1 MSWYVDQRGRQVWVE
16 REETVFTIDEP
27 PEDWDPTT
35 ENLTYLASASSKAVY
50 AEHSIDEESASRG
63 SKKKDAQAGR
73 QRGFVVRVDH
83 EDDGLSRVTS
93 DFQAVANGLLASG
106 AVSRVDVDASR
117 EGGKKKKKKA
127 KDKKNDEEEEEEKEK
142 EPALPLG
149 VNECRVETTA
159 RCQHFAHGTGW
170 KVEVSNGDGSQRIF
184 LFTAKKEVTT
194 AEWHKQLLASME
206 SSGTRVMLGR
216 MLGDGPD
223 GKGAGKAG
231 PPKKDEAQ
239 RDEDEWL
246 ESMLGRCMVS
256 KDSKSKTAAE
266 SSGADG
272 AGAEGAAS
280 EGRDKGNES
289 SAKAPAKKPIAP
301 PWARR

>member
-1 MSWYVDQRGRQVWVE
+1 MSWYVDQRGRQIWVE
-16 REETVFTIDEP
+16 REETVFTVDEP
-27 PEDWDPTT
+27 PEDPPT
-35 ENLTYLASASSKAVY
+35 ENLTYMASASSKAVY

-83 EDDGLSRVTS
+83 EDDGLSRVAS
-93 DFQAVANGLLASG
+93 DFQAVATGLLSSG

-127 KDKKNDEEEEEEKEK
+127 KDKKPDEEEEEEKEK

-159 RCQHFAHGTGW
+159 RCQHLAHGTGW
-170 KVEVSNGDGSQRIF
+170 KVEVSSGDGSQRIF
-184 LFTAKKEVTT
+184 FFTAKKELTS

-223 GKGAGKAG
+223 GKGPGKAG

-256 KDSKSKTAAE
+256 KDKSRSAAE
-266 SSGADG
+266 SSGAGG

-280 EGRDKGNES
+280 EGHDKGNEPS
-289 SAKAPAKKPIAP
+289 QKAPARNVVAP
-301 PWARR
+301 PWLRRR